1 MFQRSEYSK
10 LSKVLHHLA
19 LSNQIIPEFLLD
31 LEYFLFKKK
40 IVKNQNKKHVF
51 VCGLPRSGTTILMK
65 SLYETDKFASLTYRD
80 MPFIL
85 CPNLWK
91 NISKR
96 IKKKELKKRI
106 HADDI
111 EIDID
116 SPEALEEVFWKN
128 KIYKEY
134 TSSKKIFYHDV
145 DNFTISEFQKFVSLV
160 LLKYEKNLY
169 LSKNNNNIFRLQSI
183 FKAFPQSIIIVP
195 FRNPLNHAS
204 SLLKLHKLFLKIQK
218 KDSFITTYMR
228 YLGHHEF
235 GETILEYEFSDNLN
249 KFDKMT
255 LDYWLNLWIETY
267 KFLKQDKFRANKN
280 LIYID
285 YDYFCDNPKK
295 VLNYIYR
302 KVDLN
307 ISAEKNLLKQ
317 NRNIYSIKD
326 FKNELKIKSFDVYN
340 QLKDISMRN
349 FT

>member
-1 MFQRSEYSK
+1 MFKGNEYSK
-10 LSKVLHHLA
+10 LSKILHHLV

-31 LEYFLFKKK
+31 LEYFFFKKK
-40 IVKNQNKKHVF
+40 IIKSQNKKHVF

-65 SLYETDKFASLTYRD
+65 SLYETGKFASLTYRD

-85 CPNLWK
+85 CPNIWK

-96 IKKKELKKRI
+96 IKKEKSKIRI

-116 SPEALEEVFWKN
+116 SPEALEEVFWKS

-134 TSSKKIFYHDV
+134 TSAKKIFYHDV

-195 FRNPLNHAS
+195 FRNPLYHAS
-204 SLLKLHKLFLKIQK
+204 SLLKLHKLFLEIQK
-218 KDSFITTYMR
+218 KDSFVTTYMR

-235 GETILEYEFSDNLN
+235 GETILEYEFSDHLN
-249 KFDKMT
+249 KFDKMK

-267 KFLKQDKFRANKN
+267 KFLKQDNLRINKN
-280 LIYID
+280 LIYLD

-295 VLNYIYR
+295 VLNYICQ
-302 KVDLN
+302 KIDSD
-307 ISAEKNLLKQ
+307 ISIKKDIMKK
-317 NRNIYSIKD
+317 NRNIYTMSD
-326 FKNELKIKSFDVYN
+326 FNNELKIKSFDVYN
-340 QLKDISMRN
+340 QLKDISMEK